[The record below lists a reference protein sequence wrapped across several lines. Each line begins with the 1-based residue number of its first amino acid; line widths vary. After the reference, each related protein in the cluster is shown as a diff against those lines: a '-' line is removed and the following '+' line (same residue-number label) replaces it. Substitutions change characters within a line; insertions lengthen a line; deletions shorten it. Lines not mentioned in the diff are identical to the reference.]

1 MTANQENKAAHKEK
15 GFTLVEIL
23 IALTIFAIGILGVAS
38 MQIWGLRGNASAIWH
53 SQAATFAADRVE
65 RLMVDDYATLT
76 AYADAPL
83 YVNDDSLEDRTDKQ
97 GDYTIT
103 WEVET
108 DNPIDNTATITVN
121 VQWNDHG
128 TVKNFTPVF
137 TCYKADL

>member
-1 MTANQENKAAHKEK
+1 MIASQKNASAHKEK

-53 SQAATFAADRVE
+53 SQAATFAADRIE
-65 RLMVDDYATLT
+65 KLMVDDYATLAT
-76 AYADAPL
+76 YVDAT
-83 YVNDDSLEDRTDKQ
+83 LEDRTDEQ

-108 DNPIDNTATITVN
+108 DKPIDNTATITVD
-121 VQWNDHG
+121 VEWNDHG
-128 TVKNFTPVF
+128 TVKNFTPDF

>member
-53 SQAATFAADRVE
+53 SQAATFAADRIE
-65 RLMVDDYATLT
+65 KLMVVDYATLV

-83 YVNDDSLEDRTDKQ
+83 EDRTDEQ

-108 DNPIDNTATITVN
+108 DNPIDNTATITVD
-121 VQWNDHG
+121 VEWNDHG
-128 TVKNFTPVF
+128 TVKNFTPDF

>member
-1 MTANQENKAAHKEK
+1 MTANQENKTAHKEK

-38 MQIWGLRGNASAIWH
+38 MQVWGLRGNASAIWH

-65 RLMVDDYATLT
+65 KLMMDDYADLANGEET
-76 AYADAPL
+76 
-83 YVNDDSLEDRTDKQ
+83 Q

-103 WEVET
+103 WTVTT
-108 DNPIDNTATITVN
+108 DNPIDNTATITVD
-121 VQWNDHG
+121 VEWNDHG
-128 TVKNFTPVF
+128 TVKNFTPDF

>member
-53 SQAATFAADRVE
+53 SQAATFAADRIE
-65 RLMVDDYATLT
+65 KLMMVD
-76 AYADAPL
+76 YADLA
-83 YVNDDSLEDRTDKQ
+83 DGEEIQ
-97 GDYTIT
+97 GDYTVT
-103 WEVET
+103 WSVAT
-108 DNPIDNTATITVN
+108 DNPIDNTATITVD
-121 VQWNDHG
+121 VEWNDHG
-128 TVKNFTPVF
+128 TVKNFTPDF